1 METSHQQPYGND
13 AEMSTNAMLSAN
25 QLARRREG
33 AVRQLLYRYQEEYV
47 ELLKLLESR
56 CPVWSKRTPET
67 KTTTEQKGV
76 LTEKFEEY
84 LKGMTTR
91 HGV

>member
-1 METSHQQPYGND
+1 
-13 AEMSTNAMLSAN
+13 MSTNAMLSAN

-56 CPVWSKRTPET
+56 CPAWSKQSSPT
-67 KTTTEQKGV
+67 KTVAEQKSV
-76 LTEKFEEY
+76 LTDKFDKY
-84 LKGMTTR
+84 LKGLTIR
-91 HGV
+91 RGF